1 MRRLTLVAALG
12 VASSCGGAASN
23 TPRLTAKDIV
33 KRSSPAIVRSD
44 AGTDKV
50 GTGFILDK
58 GGLVAT
64 NLHVV
69 LGESTIKVRLF
80 DGSQY
85 PVMQIAGIDIER
97 DLALLRINPSK
108 GLPTLKL
115 GDSDAV
121 AAGDQIIAIG
131 NQLGEFDYSVT
142 SGLISQVRHACDRDQ
157 VASKRCKEFTLL
169 QISAPISLGSSGG
182 PLFNQIGEVVGVTTA
197 IITAGQNLNFAVPG
211 NYLKPL
217 MAQPAAISLDEFAR
231 ETKLGED
238 KRPDSDSGSG
248 AHIVRKIPMHELS
261 VFDGCKI
268 DDIEAIVREILEAIE
283 NGAPLYNDGKHE
295 ACFRIYEG
303 TSVKY
308 EHDAPCAGVRTAF
321 GDGLLRANGLKSYT
335 EKAWAM
341 RDTFDGLLDAAKR
354 WAQKHPPNGTP
365 GGKPVRPPKPTR

>member
-1 MRRLTLVAALG
+1 MRRLTVVAALT
-12 VASSCGGAASN
+12 VASSCGGASSN
-23 TPRLTAKDIV
+23 APRLTAKDIV
-33 KRSSPAIVRSD
+33 KRSSPAIVRID
-44 AGTDKV
+44 AGRDKV

-58 GGLVAT
+58 AGLVAT

-85 PVMQIAGIDIER
+85 PVLQIAGIDIER
-97 DLALLRINPSK
+97 DLALLRISPPK

-142 SGLISQVRHACDRDQ
+142 SGLVSQVRHACDREAIAKQ
-157 VASKRCKEFTLL
+157 RCKQEFTLL

-182 PLFNQIGEVVGVTTA
+182 PLFNQTGEVVGVTTA

-217 MAQPAAISLDEFAR
+217 IAQPGAISVDEFAR
-231 ETKLGED
+231 ETKIGDE
-238 KRPDSDSGSG
+238 KKGDSDSGVRV
-248 AHIVRKIPMHELS
+248 VRKIPKHELT

-268 DDIEAIVREILEAIE
+268 EDIEAVVREILEAID

-303 TSVKY
+303 TAVKY
-308 EHDAPCAGVRTAF
+308 EHDAACPGVRTAF
-321 GDGLLRANGLKSYT
+321 GDGLLRVNGLQSYT

-354 WAQKHPPNGTP
+354 WAEKHPPGKS
-365 GGKPVRPPKPTR
+365 GKPGRPPKSSP